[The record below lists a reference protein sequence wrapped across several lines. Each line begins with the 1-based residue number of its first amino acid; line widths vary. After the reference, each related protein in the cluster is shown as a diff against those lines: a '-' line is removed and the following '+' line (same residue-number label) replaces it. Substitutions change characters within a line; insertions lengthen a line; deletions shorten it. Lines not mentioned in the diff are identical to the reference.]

1 MVGFRNKAKFYV
13 QATST
18 MHSMTTTYDVC
29 IRGNGIVGSTLAL
42 LLARQ
47 RLRIALVG
55 APTQAVDMR
64 AFALNSSSQDLLTDL
79 RCWPNAEF
87 ATPVNSMEIWGDQS
101 GKLSFDAPFGQ
112 YLTHIVDVQAL
123 EGLLNEAVGFQ
134 HSIERLENNV
144 SAPLTIVCEGK
155 NSLTRKQLGIEFQAL
170 PYPQH
175 ALATRVRC
183 ASPHKQRA
191 LQWFSQEKAELSVLA
206 LLPLGGASSDEAAVV
221 WSLPSERAT
230 LLHAATD
237 EQLSLALTEASQYA
251 LGHLKVISA
260 KGIWPLQAAYASQW
274 SGTFD
279 NGNNSWVLAGDAA
292 HTVHP
297 LAGMGFNL
305 GLADAAALAKVLSLR
320 EGKEYWR
327 GVGDKFLLRR
337 YERERKAGLLP
348 TWVACD
354 GLQRLFAH
362 PHTLAQSLR
371 NWGMSQFDQLSHLKQ
386 WTVQQAMHPTI

>member
-1 MVGFRNKAKFYV
+1 M

-18 MHSMTTTYDVC
+18 MVSMTTTYDVC
-29 IRGNGIVGSTLAL
+29 IRGSGIVGSTLAL

-55 APTQAVDMR
+55 APTQAIDMR

-87 ATPVNSMEIWGDQS
+87 ATPVNGMEIWGDKS
-101 GKLSFDAPFGQ
+101 GKLNFDAPFGE
-112 YLTHIVDVQAL
+112 YLNHIVDVQAL
-123 EGLLNEAVGFQ
+123 EGLLQEAVGFQ
-134 HSIERLENNV
+134 HSIERIENNA

-155 NSLTRKQLGIEFQAL
+155 NSLTRKELGIDFQAL
-170 PYPQH
+170 PYSQH

-191 LQWFSQEKAELSVLA
+191 LQWFSQDASGLSVLA
-206 LLPLGGASSDEAAVV
+206 LLPLGGPHGNEAAVV
-221 WSLPSERAT
+221 WSMPSERAHSQ
-230 LLHAATD
+230 HAATD
-237 EQLSLALTEASQYA
+237 EALSLALTNASHYA
-251 LGHLKVISA
+251 LGHLQVSRA
-260 KGIWPLQAAYASQW
+260 KGIWPLQTAHANQW
-274 SGTFD
+274 SGTFE
-279 NGNNSWVLAGDAA
+279 NGNSWVLAGDAA

-297 LAGMGFNL
+297 LAGMGLNL
-305 GLADAAALAKVLSLR
+305 GLADAAALARVLSLR

-327 GVGDKFLLRR
+327 GVGDKFLLRH

-348 TWVACD
+348 TWLACD
-354 GLQRLFAH
+354 GLQRLFSH
-362 PHTLAQSLR
+362 PHTLAQSMR

-386 WTVQQAMHPTI
+386 WTIQQAIHPTI

>member
-18 MHSMTTTYDVC
+18 MASMTTTYDVC

-55 APTQAVDMR
+55 APTQAIDMR

-101 GKLSFDAPFGQ
+101 GKLSFDAPFGE

-123 EGLLNEAVGFQ
+123 EALLHEAVGFQ
-134 HSIERLENNV
+134 HSIERMENNV

-155 NSLTRKQLGIEFQAL
+155 NSLTRKELGIDFQAL

-183 ASPHKQRA
+183 ALPHNQRA
-191 LQWFSQEKAELSVLA
+191 LQWFSQDAAGLSVLA
-206 LLPLGGASSDEAAVV
+206 LLPLGGSHSNEAAVV
-221 WSLPSERAT
+221 WSMPSERALT
-230 LLHAATD
+230 QHAATD
-237 EQLSLALTEASQYA
+237 EALSLALTNASQST
-251 LGHLKVISA
+251 LGQLQVTST
-260 KGIWPLQAAYASQW
+260 KGIWPLQTAHANQW
-274 SGTFD
+274 SGTFE
-279 NGNNSWVLAGDAA
+279 NGNSWVLAGDAA

-297 LAGMGFNL
+297 LAGMGLNL

-327 GVGDKFLLRR
+327 GVGDKFLMRR

-348 TWVACD
+348 TLLACD
-354 GLQRLFAH
+354 GLQRLFSH
-362 PHTLAQSLR
+362 PHTVAQSMR
-371 NWGMSQFDQLSHLKQ
+371 NWGMSQFDQLSHFKQ
-386 WTVQQAMHPTI
+386 WTMQQAMHPTI

>member
-18 MHSMTTTYDVC
+18 MAGMTTTYDVC

-55 APTQAVDMR
+55 APTQAFDMR
-64 AFALNSSSQDLLTDL
+64 AFALNSSSQDLLTDV
-79 RCWPNAEF
+79 RCWPNAEC
-87 ATPVNSMEIWGDQS
+87 ATPVLGMQIWGDQA
-101 GKLSFDAPFGQ
+101 GKLTFDAPFGEC
-112 YLTHIVDVQAL
+112 LNHIVDVQAL
-123 EGLLNEAVGFQ
+123 EGLLHEAVGFQ
-134 HSIERLENNV
+134 HSIERMENNV

-155 NSLTRKQLGIEFQAL
+155 NSLTRQELGIDFQAL

-183 ASPHKQRA
+183 ASPHQQRA
-191 LQWFSQEKAELSVLA
+191 LQWFTQEKTELSVLA
-206 LLPLGGASSDEAAVV
+206 LLPLGGANSHEAAVV
-221 WSLPSERAT
+221 WSLPSERAIA
-230 LLHAATD
+230 LHAATD
-237 EQLSLALTEASQYA
+237 VELSLALTNASQYA
-251 LGHLKVISA
+251 LGDLQVSSA
-260 KGIWPLQAAYASQW
+260 KGIWPLQAAHASQW
-274 SGTFD
+274 SGTFE
-279 NGNNSWVLAGDAA
+279 NGNSWVLAGDAA

-297 LAGMGFNL
+297 LAGMGLNL

-348 TWVACD
+348 TWLACD
-354 GLQRLFAH
+354 GLQRLFSH

-386 WTVQQAMHPTI
+386 WTVQQAMHPSI